1 MKARNEL
8 NDIKAKIEKFS
19 PVCMDSLD
27 EIDIQ
32 EIEKLEQK
40 KDDLAEKVIDFE
52 KAFPDIEKWLKEFHR
67 GNLK

>member
-1 MKARNEL
+1 
-8 NDIKAKIEKFS
+8 
-19 PVCMDSLD
+19 MDSLD

-32 EIEKLEQK
+32 EIEKLEK
-40 KDDLAEKVIDFE
+40 NKNDLAEKVVEFE